1 MSSVYPEFQ
10 TIEFTEWLLAR
21 DGKDLR
27 VITGKDMT
35 KAKTTICIGLQCK
48 STNQIMIVGIV
59 ETNEIPQK
67 AD

>member
-1 MSSVYPEFQ
+1 MTSVYPEFQ

-21 DGKDLR
+21 DGKYLK

-35 KAKTTICIGLQCK
+35 KEKTTICVGLQCK
-48 STNQIMIVGIV
+48 FTNQIMIMGVV